1 MPHSREGPPPEPPAA
16 GMREKKKERTRE
28 TIVHVALQLFEEKG
42 FEAATVEEIAAA
54 ADVSPRTF
62 FRYFTSKED
71 VVFLGQD
78 EENAAMIELLRAR
91 PADEPPLDSLLRT
104 TRLLFA
110 KGREMF
116 GHAPRGLRL
125 IQRTPALRA
134 RKRQALDE
142 MQDILV
148 NGLIG
153 KRTSKA
159 EALRLRVLVATYL
172 AALNEVMNAWI
183 VSGAKGDPRAQL
195 DLVEELLR
203 RGFR

>member
-1 MPHSREGPPPEPPAA
+1 MSDPPAA

-28 TIVHVALQLFEEKG
+28 TIVQVALQLFEEKG

-54 ADVSPRTF
+54 ADISPRTF

-78 EENAAMIELLRAR
+78 EENAMVAELLRTR
-91 PADEPPLDSLLRT
+91 PPDEPPLDTLLRG
-104 TRLLFA
+104 TRLMFA
-110 KGREMF
+110 EGRELF
-116 GHAPRGLRL
+116 GHAPRSLRL
-125 IQRTPALRA
+125 VQRTPALRA
-134 RKRQALDE
+134 RKRQTLEE

-153 KRTSKA
+153 KRTPKA
-159 EALRLRVLVATYL
+159 EALRLRVLVASYL

-183 VSGAKGDPRAQL
+183 VSGAKGDPRTQL
-195 DLVEELLR
+195 DLVEEMLR

>member
-1 MPHSREGPPPEPPAA
+1 MPHRHADPPPDPPAA

-28 TIVHVALQLFEEKG
+28 TIVQVALQLFEEKG

-54 ADVSPRTF
+54 ADISPRTF

-78 EENAAMIELLRAR
+78 EENAAMIELLRTR
-91 PADEPPLDSLLRT
+91 PPNEPPLDSLLRA

-110 KGREMF
+110 KGRDLF
-116 GHAPRGLRL
+116 GHAPQGLRL
-125 IQRTPALRA
+125 VQRTPALRA
-134 RKRQALDE
+134 RNRQTLDE

-159 EALRLRVLVATYL
+159 DALRLRVLVACYL

-183 VSGAKGDPRAQL
+183 ASGAKGDPRAQL

>member
-1 MPHSREGPPPEPPAA
+1 MAHRHADPPPDPPAA
-16 GMREKKKERTRE
+16 GMRERKKERTRE
-28 TIVHVALQLFEEKG
+28 AIVRAALQRFEEKG
-42 FEAATVEEIAAA
+42 YEATTVEEIAAA
-54 ADVSPRTF
+54 ADISPRTF

-78 EENAAMIELLRAR
+78 EENAMVVELLRAR
-91 PADEPPLDSLLRT
+91 PPDEPPLDALLRA
-104 TRLLFA
+104 TRLVFA
-110 KGREMF
+110 EGGELF
-116 GHAPRGLRL
+116 GHAPQGLRL

-134 RKRQALDE
+134 RKRQMLDE
-142 MQDILV
+142 VQDILV

-159 EALRLRVLVATYL
+159 EALRLRVLVASYL

-183 VSGAKGDPRAQL
+183 GGGAKGDPRAQL
-195 DLVEELLR
+195 DLVEETLR